1 MSEIANASRAAESA
15 QLIAGAAKMGVPLT
29 EAQSGKLLDYL
40 DLLQKWNKAY
50 NLTAVRER
58 PAMLTQHLLDSL
70 AIVPHLPPG
79 DLLDVGS
86 GGGLPGI
93 PLAILQPERSITLI
107 DTVGKK
113 VAFLKQAAMTLGLK
127 NLTAVSDRIESW
139 QPTAGNGDRHGD
151 RHGDEHEAGQAAGF
165 GLITARAYATLA
177 TLVGQ
182 THRLLSENG
191 AWYAMK
197 GVFPEAEMAELAPD
211 IVVKTIIPLEVPGLD
226 AERHLVVLAR
236 AGTTP
241 TV

>member
-1 MSEIANASRAAESA
+1 MSEFANTRQSEIA
-15 QLIAGAAKMGVPLT
+15 QLLAGAADMGVALS
-29 EAQSGKLLDYL
+29 EVQAGKLLDYL

-70 AIVPHLPPG
+70 SIVPHLPPG

-127 NLTAVSDRIESW
+127 NLSAVSDRIESW
-139 QPTAGNGDRHGD
+139 TPPENHR
-151 RHGDEHEAGQAAGF
+151 AGF
-165 GLITARAYATLA
+165 ALITARAYATLA

-182 THRLLSENG
+182 TRRLLAENG

-197 GVFPEAEMAELAPD
+197 GVFPDAEMAELPSDVA
-211 IVVKTIIPLEVPGLD
+211 VKAVIPLQVPRLG
-226 AERHLVVLAR
+226 AERHLIVLAP
-236 AGTTP
+236 AGTISTN
-241 TV
+241 

>member
-1 MSEIANASRAAESA
+1 MTAASPARSDEATW
-15 QLIAGAAKMGVPLT
+15 LLAGAADMGVALS
-29 EAQSGKLLDYL
+29 EVQAGQLLDYL

-70 AIVPHLPPG
+70 SIVPHLPPG

-127 NLTAVSDRIESW
+127 NLSAVSDRIESW
-139 QPTAGNGDRHGD
+139 TPPENHR
-151 RHGDEHEAGQAAGF
+151 AGF
-165 GLITARAYATLA
+165 ALITARAYATLA

-182 THRLLSENG
+182 TRRLLAENG

-197 GVFPEAEMAELAPD
+197 GVFPDAEMAELPSDVA
-211 IVVKTIIPLEVPGLD
+211 VKAVIPLQVPRLG
-226 AERHLVVLAR
+226 AERHLIVLAP
-236 AGTTP
+236 AGTISTN
-241 TV
+241 

>member
-1 MSEIANASRAAESA
+1 VSERAAE
-15 QLIAGAAKMGVPLT
+15 IAHLLRGAAQMNVPLT
-29 EAQSGKLLDYL
+29 EAQAGKLLDYL

-70 AIVPHLPPG
+70 SILPHLPPG

-139 QPTAGNGDRHGD
+139 QPPATHTNGF
-151 RHGDEHEAGQAAGF
+151 A
-165 GLITARAYATLA
+165 LITARAYATLA

-182 THRLLSENG
+182 TRRLLAENG
-191 AWYAMK
+191 AWVAMK
-197 GVFPEAEMAELAPD
+197 GVFPDAEMAELPSDVAVKAVFPLQVPD
-211 IVVKTIIPLEVPGLD
+211 LG
-226 AERHLVVLAR
+226 AERHLVVMALTAANPR
-236 AGTTP
+236 INP
-241 TV
+241 

>member
-1 MSEIANASRAAESA
+1 MSEPAGTHAAESA
-15 QLIAGAAKMGVPLT
+15 QLIAGATRMGVPLT
-29 EAQSGKLLDYL
+29 EAQADKLLEYL

-58 PAMLTQHLLDSL
+58 SAMLTQHLLDSL
-70 AIVPHLPPG
+70 SIVPHLPPG

-127 NLTAVSDRIESW
+127 NVQAISTRIESW
-139 QPTAGNGDRHGD
+139 VPPEAHAG
-151 RHGDEHEAGQAAGF
+151 GF
-165 GLITARAYATLA
+165 VLITARAYATLA

-182 THRLLSENG
+182 TQRLLAPNG
-191 AWYAMK
+191 GWYAMK
-197 GVFPEAEMAELAPD
+197 GVNPAAEMAELASD
-211 IVVKTIIPLEVPGLD
+211 VSVRAVIPLDVPDLG
-226 AERHLVVLAR
+226 AERHLILLAP
-236 AGTTP
+236 AGSGS
-241 TV
+241 

>member
-1 MSEIANASRAAESA
+1 MSEVANTRRDEVA
-15 QLIAGAAKMGVPLT
+15 QLLSGAAQMNVPLT
-29 EAQSGKLLDYL
+29 ETQASKLLDYL

-58 PAMLTQHLLDSL
+58 SAMLTQHLLDSL
-70 AIVPHLPPG
+70 SIVPHLPPG

-113 VAFLKQAAMTLGLK
+113 VAFLKQAVMTLGLK
-127 NLTAVSDRIESW
+127 NLQAVSDRIESW
-139 QPTAGNGDRHGD
+139 QPLANSPASHAGGY
-151 RHGDEHEAGQAAGF
+151 A
-165 GLITARAYATLA
+165 LITARAYATLA

-182 THRLLSENG
+182 TRRLLAENG

-197 GVFPEAEMAELAPD
+197 GVFPDAEMAELPPD
-211 IVVKTIIPLEVPGLD
+211 VVVKAVIPLQVPDLG
-226 AERHLVVLAR
+226 AERHLVVLAP
-236 AGTTP
+236 AGTTA
-241 TV
+241 TN

>member
-1 MSEIANASRAAESA
+1 MN
-15 QLIAGAAKMGVPLT
+15 VPLSQ
-29 EAQSGKLLDYL
+29 AQTGKLLDYL
-40 DLLQKWNKAY
+40 DLLQKWNKTY

-127 NLTAVSDRIESW
+127 NLNAVSDRIESW
-139 QPTAGNGDRHGD
+139 QPP
-151 RHGDEHEAGQAAGF
+151 AAHMGGF
-165 GLITARAYATLA
+165 ALITARAYATLA

-182 THRLLSENG
+182 TRRLLAENG
-191 AWYAMK
+191 GWYAMK
-197 GVFPEAEMAELAPD
+197 GVFPDAEMAELPSDVA
-211 IVVKTIIPLEVPGLD
+211 VKAVIPLQVPGLG
-226 AERHLVVLAR
+226 AERHLVVM
-236 AGTTP
+236 TP
-241 TV
+241 TAANP

>member
-1 MSEIANASRAAESA
+1 MSGLAVVRSAETA
-15 QLIAGAAKMGVPLT
+15 QLLAGAAEMGVALN
-29 EAQSGKLLDYL
+29 EAQAGKLLDYL

-70 AIVPHLPPG
+70 SIVPHLPSG

-139 QPTAGNGDRHGD
+139 VPP
-151 RHGDEHEAGQAAGF
+151 AGQADGF
-165 GLITARAYATLA
+165 ALISARAYATLG

-182 THRLLSENG
+182 TRRLLAQNG

-197 GVFPEAEMAELAPD
+197 GVFPDAEMAELPPD
-211 IVVKTIIPLEVPGLD
+211 IAVKAVIPLQVPGLG
-226 AERHLVVLAR
+226 AERHLVVLAPT
-236 AGTTP
+236 GVTP

>member
-1 MSEIANASRAAESA
+1 MSAAKSRGDEQAY
-15 QLIAGAAKMGVPLT
+15 LLAGAAAMGVPLSET
-29 EAQSGKLLDYL
+29 QAGKLLDYL

-70 AIVPHLPPG
+70 SIVPHLPPG

-113 VAFLKQAAMTLGLK
+113 VAFLKQATMTLGLK

-139 QPTAGNGDRHGD
+139 VPP
-151 RHGDEHEAGQAAGF
+151 EKQAAGF
-165 GLITARAYATLA
+165 ALITARAYATLS

-182 THRLLSENG
+182 TKRLLAEKGGGS
-191 AWYAMK
+191 AMQA
-197 GVFPEAEMAELAPD
+197 VFPDADREQFPPD
-211 IVVKTIIPLEVPGLD
+211 VAVQAVIPLQVPDLG
-226 AERHLVVLAR
+226 AERHLVLMVPA
-236 AGTTP
+236 AP
-241 TV
+241 KSSQ

>member
-1 MSEIANASRAAESA
+1 MSASRAAEAA
-15 QLIAGAAKMGVPLT
+15 QLIAGAAKMGVALT
-29 EAQSGKLLDYL
+29 EAQSEKLLDYL

-70 AIVPHLPPG
+70 SIVPHLPPG

-93 PLAILQPERSITLI
+93 PLAILQPERSITLV

-127 NLTAVSDRIESW
+127 NLQAVSTRIESW
-139 QPTAGNGDRHGD
+139 VPPA
-151 RHGDEHEAGQAAGF
+151 EHTGGF
-165 GLITARAYATLA
+165 ALITARAYATLQ

-182 THRLLSENG
+182 TQRLLAPNG
-191 AWYAMK
+191 GWYAMK
-197 GVFPEAEMAELAPD
+197 GVIPAAEMAELASD
-211 IVVKTIIPLEVPGLD
+211 VSVRAVIPLDVPDLG
-226 AERHLVVLAR
+226 AERHLILLAPV
-236 AGTTP
+236 GSGS
-241 TV
+241 

>member
-1 MSEIANASRAAESA
+1 VSERAGEIA
-15 QLIAGAAKMGVPLT
+15 QLLAGAAEMGVSLT
-29 EAQSGKLLDYL
+29 AVQAGKLLDYL

-58 PAMLTQHLLDSL
+58 SAMLTQHLLDSL

-127 NLTAVSDRIESW
+127 NLNAVSGRVENWTPPSAR
-139 QPTAGNGDRHGD
+139 AG
-151 RHGDEHEAGQAAGF
+151 GF
-165 GLITARAYATLA
+165 ALITARAYATLA

-182 THRLLSENG
+182 TRRLLAENG
-191 AWYAMK
+191 GWYAMK
-197 GVFPEAEMAELAPD
+197 GVFPDAELAELPSD
-211 IVVKTIIPLEVPGLD
+211 VVVKGVIPLQVPGLG
-226 AERHLVVLAR
+226 AERHLVVLALV
-236 AGTTP
+236 GTDS

>member
-1 MSEIANASRAAESA
+1 MSEVANSRRATESA

-29 EAQSGKLLDYL
+29 EVQSAKLLDYL

-70 AIVPHLPPG
+70 SIVPHLPPG

-93 PLAILQPERSITLI
+93 PLAILQPERSITLV

-113 VAFLKQAAMTLGLK
+113 VAFLKQAGMTLGLK
-127 NLTAVSDRIESW
+127 NLQAVSTRIESW
-139 QPTAGNGDRHGD
+139 VPPA
-151 RHGDEHEAGQAAGF
+151 EHAEGF
-165 GLITARAYATLA
+165 ALITARAYATLQ

-182 THRLLSENG
+182 TQRLLAKNG
-191 AWYAMK
+191 GWYAMK
-197 GVFPEAEMAELAPD
+197 GVIPTAEMAELASD
-211 IVVKTIIPLEVPGLD
+211 VSVRAVIPLDVPNLG
-226 AERHLVVLAR
+226 AERHLILLAPV
-236 AGTTP
+236 GSGS
-241 TV
+241 

>member
-1 MSEIANASRAAESA
+1 MSADRAAESA
-15 QLIAGAAKMGVPLT
+15 QLMAGAAQMGVPMT
-29 EAQSGKLLDYL
+29 EAQADKLLDYL

-70 AIVPHLPPG
+70 SIVPHLPPG

-93 PLAILQPERSITLI
+93 PLAILQPQRSITLV

-127 NLTAVSDRIESW
+127 NLNAVSTRIESW
-139 QPTAGNGDRHGD
+139 VPPA
-151 RHGDEHEAGQAAGF
+151 EHAEGF
-165 GLITARAYATLA
+165 ALITARAYATLA

-182 THRLLSENG
+182 TQRLLAPNG
-191 AWYAMK
+191 GWYAMK
-197 GVFPEAEMAELAPD
+197 GVNPDAEMAELPSDVSVRA
-211 IVVKTIIPLEVPGLD
+211 VIPLEVPDLG
-226 AERHLVVLAR
+226 AERHLILLAP
-236 AGTTP
+236 AGSGS
-241 TV
+241 

>member
-1 MSEIANASRAAESA
+1 MSEFANTRQSEIA
-15 QLIAGAAKMGVPLT
+15 QLLSGAAQMEVALT
-29 EAQSGKLLDYL
+29 EAQANKLLDYL

-70 AIVPHLPPG
+70 SIVPHLPRG

-127 NLTAVSDRIESW
+127 NLNAVSDRIESW
-139 QPTAGNGDRHGD
+139 QPPATPPASH
-151 RHGDEHEAGQAAGF
+151 AAGF
-165 GLITARAYATLA
+165 ALITARAYATLA
-177 TLVGQ
+177 SLVGQ
-182 THRLLSENG
+182 TQRLLAKNG
-191 AWYAMK
+191 GWYAMK
-197 GVFPEAEMAELAPD
+197 GVFPDAEMAELPSDVA
-211 IVVKTIIPLEVPGLD
+211 VKAVIPLQVPDLG
-226 AERHLVVLAR
+226 AERHLVVMV
-236 AGTTP
+236 P
-241 TV
+241 TAPNSQTQ

>member
-1 MSEIANASRAAESA
+1 M
-15 QLIAGAAKMGVPLT
+15 AGASAMGVALS
-29 EAQSGKLLDYL
+29 EAQAGKLLDYL

-58 PAMLTQHLLDSL
+58 PAMLVQHLLDSL
-70 AIVPHLPPG
+70 SIVPHLPPG

-139 QPTAGNGDRHGD
+139 VPPA
-151 RHGDEHEAGQAAGF
+151 EHAAGF
-165 GLITARAYATLA
+165 TLITARAYATLA
-177 TLVGQ
+177 TLIGQ
-182 THRLLSENG
+182 THRLLAQNG
-191 AWYAMK
+191 GWYAMK
-197 GVFPEAEMAELAPD
+197 GVFPDAEMAELPPD
-211 IVVKTIIPLEVPGLD
+211 VVIKAVIPLQVPDLD
-226 AERHLVVLAR
+226 AARHLIVMAP
-236 AGTTP
+236 AGAEP
-241 TV
+241 PVG

>member
-1 MSEIANASRAAESA
+1 MSERAGEIA
-15 QLIAGAAKMGVPLT
+15 LLLAGAAEMGVSLT
-29 EAQSGKLLDYL
+29 AVQAGKLLDYL

-58 PAMLTQHLLDSL
+58 SSMLTQHLLDSL

-127 NLTAVSDRIESW
+127 NINAVSGRIENW
-139 QPTAGNGDRHGD
+139 TPPAAQAG
-151 RHGDEHEAGQAAGF
+151 GF
-165 GLITARAYATLA
+165 ALISARAYATLA
-177 TLVGQ
+177 TLVRQ
-182 THRLLSENG
+182 TRRLLAEKG
-191 AWYAMK
+191 GWYAMK
-197 GVFPEAEMAELAPD
+197 GVFPDAELAELPSD
-211 IVVKTIIPLEVPGLD
+211 VAVKGVIPLQVPGLG
-226 AERHLVVLAR
+226 AERHLVVLALV
-236 AGTTP
+236 GTDS

>member
-1 MSEIANASRAAESA
+1 VSELAGTRVVESA
-15 QLIAGAAKMGVPLT
+15 QLIAGATRMGVPLT
-29 EAQSGKLLDYL
+29 EAQADKLLEYL

-58 PAMLTQHLLDSL
+58 SAMLTQHLLDSL
-70 AIVPHLPPG
+70 SIVPHLPPG

-127 NLTAVSDRIESW
+127 NVQAISTRIESW
-139 QPTAGNGDRHGD
+139 VPPEAHAG
-151 RHGDEHEAGQAAGF
+151 GF
-165 GLITARAYATLA
+165 ALITARAYATLA

-182 THRLLSENG
+182 TRRLLAPNG
-191 AWYAMK
+191 GWYAMK
-197 GVFPEAEMAELAPD
+197 GIHPAAEMAELPPD
-211 IVVKTIIPLEVPGLD
+211 VSVNTVISLDVPDLG
-226 AERHLVVLAR
+226 AERHLILLAPS
-236 AGTTP
+236 GSGFQG
-241 TV
+241 

>member
-1 MSEIANASRAAESA
+1 VSELAGARAAESA
-15 QLIAGAAKMGVPLT
+15 QLISGAAKMGVSVT
-29 EAQSGKLLDYL
+29 DAQAEKLLDYL

-70 AIVPHLPPG
+70 SIVPHLPPG

-127 NLTAVSDRIESW
+127 NLQAVSARIESW
-139 QPTAGNGDRHGD
+139 VPPA
-151 RHGDEHEAGQAAGF
+151 EHASGF
-165 GLITARAYATLA
+165 ALITARAYATLA

-182 THRLLSENG
+182 TRRLLAPNG
-191 AWYAMK
+191 GWYAMK
-197 GVFPEAEMAELAPD
+197 GINPAAEMAELPPD
-211 IVVKTIIPLEVPGLD
+211 VSVNAVISLDVPDLG
-226 AERHLVVLAR
+226 AERHLILLAP
-236 AGTTP
+236 AGSGFQG
-241 TV
+241 

>member
-1 MSEIANASRAAESA
+1 MSEVANTRRDEVA
-15 QLIAGAAKMGVPLT
+15 QLLSGAAQMNVPLT
-29 EAQSGKLLDYL
+29 ETQASKLLDYL

-58 PAMLTQHLLDSL
+58 SAMLTQHLLDSL
-70 AIVPHLPPG
+70 SIVPHLPPG

-113 VAFLKQAAMTLGLK
+113 VAFLKQAVMTLSLK
-127 NLTAVSDRIESW
+127 NLQAVSDRIESW
-139 QPTAGNGDRHGD
+139 QPLANSPATHAGGY
-151 RHGDEHEAGQAAGF
+151 A
-165 GLITARAYATLA
+165 LITARAYATLA

-182 THRLLSENG
+182 TRRLLAENG

-197 GVFPEAEMAELAPD
+197 GVFPDAEMAELPPD
-211 IVVKTIIPLEVPGLD
+211 VVVKAVIPLQVPDLG
-226 AERHLVVLAR
+226 AERHLVVLAP
-236 AGTTP
+236 AGTTA
-241 TV
+241 TN

>member
-1 MSEIANASRAAESA
+1 MTTVADSAARCAEVG
-15 QLIAGAAKMGVPLT
+15 QLLAGAHEMGVALT
-29 EAQSGKLLDYL
+29 EVQAGQLLDYL

-58 PAMLTQHLLDSL
+58 PAMLIQHLLDSL
-70 AIVPHLPPG
+70 SIVPHLPPG

-139 QPTAGNGDRHGD
+139 VPSANH
-151 RHGDEHEAGQAAGF
+151 AAGF
-165 GLITARAYATLA
+165 ALITARAYATLA

-182 THRLLSENG
+182 TRRLLAENG
-191 AWYAMK
+191 GWYAMK
-197 GVFPEAEMAELAPD
+197 GVFPDAEMAELPSDVA
-211 IVVKTIIPLEVPGLD
+211 VKAVIPLQVPDLG
-226 AERHLVVLAR
+226 AARHLVVMV
-236 AGTTP
+236 P
-241 TV
+241 TAPPFS

>member
-1 MSEIANASRAAESA
+1 MSDEATSRSAETA
-15 QLIAGAAKMGVPLT
+15 QLLAGAAEMNVPLT
-29 EAQSGKLLDYL
+29 EAQVGKLLDYL

-70 AIVPHLPPG
+70 SIVPHLPPG

-93 PLAILQPERSITLI
+93 PLAILQPERSMTLV

-127 NLTAVSDRIESW
+127 NLTPVSERIERW
-139 QPTAGNGDRHGD
+139 APPVNH
-151 RHGDEHEAGQAAGF
+151 AAGF
-165 GLITARAYATLA
+165 ALITARAYATLA

-182 THRLLSENG
+182 TRHLLAENG
-191 AWYAMK
+191 GWYAMK
-197 GVFPEAEMAELAPD
+197 GVFPDAELAELPSGVAVKAVISLQVPD
-211 IVVKTIIPLEVPGLD
+211 LG
-226 AERHLVVLAR
+226 AERHLVVMV
-236 AGTTP
+236 P
-241 TV
+241 TAPNSRTH

>member
-1 MSEIANASRAAESA
+1 MTTLAGTRTAEMS
-15 QLIAGAAKMGVPLT
+15 QLMAGASAMGVALSET
-29 EAQSGKLLDYL
+29 QAGKLLDYL

-58 PAMLTQHLLDSL
+58 SAMLVQHLLDSL
-70 AIVPHLPPG
+70 SILPHLPPG

-139 QPTAGNGDRHGD
+139 VPPA
-151 RHGDEHEAGQAAGF
+151 EHAAGF
-165 GLITARAYATLA
+165 TLITARAYATLA
-177 TLVGQ
+177 TLIGQ
-182 THRLLSENG
+182 THRLLAQNG
-191 AWYAMK
+191 GWYAMK
-197 GVFPEAEMAELAPD
+197 GVFPDAEMAELLPD
-211 IVVKTIIPLEVPGLD
+211 VVIKAVIPLQVPDLD
-226 AERHLVVLAR
+226 AARHLIVMAPAEAEPPV
-236 AGTTP
+236 G
-241 TV
+241 

>member
-1 MSEIANASRAAESA
+1 MSAAKSRGDEQAY
-15 QLIAGAAKMGVPLT
+15 LLAGAAAMGVPLSET
-29 EAQSGKLLDYL
+29 QAGKLLDYL

-70 AIVPHLPPG
+70 SIVPHLPPG

-113 VAFLKQAAMTLGLK
+113 VAFLKQATMTLGLK
-127 NLTAVSDRIESW
+127 NLSAVSDRIESW
-139 QPTAGNGDRHGD
+139 VPP
-151 RHGDEHEAGQAAGF
+151 EKQAAGF
-165 GLITARAYATLA
+165 ALITARAYATLS

-182 THRLLSENG
+182 TQRLLAENG
-191 AWYAMK
+191 GWYAMK
-197 GVFPEAEMAELAPD
+197 GVFPDAEMAELPPD
-211 IVVKTIIPLEVPGLD
+211 VAVQAVIPLQVPDLG
-226 AERHLVVLAR
+226 AERHLVLMVPA
-236 AGTTP
+236 AP
-241 TV
+241 KSSQ

>member
-1 MSEIANASRAAESA
+1 VSELAGAREAESA
-15 QLIAGAAKMGVPLT
+15 QLISGAAKMGVSVT
-29 EAQSGKLLDYL
+29 DAQAEKLLDYL

-70 AIVPHLPPG
+70 SIVPHLPPG

-127 NLTAVSDRIESW
+127 NLQAVSARIESW
-139 QPTAGNGDRHGD
+139 VPPA
-151 RHGDEHEAGQAAGF
+151 EHACGF
-165 GLITARAYATLA
+165 ALITARAYATLA

-182 THRLLSENG
+182 TRRLLAPNG
-191 AWYAMK
+191 GWYAMK
-197 GVFPEAEMAELAPD
+197 GINPAAEMAELPPD
-211 IVVKTIIPLEVPGLD
+211 VSVNAVISLDVPDLG
-226 AERHLVVLAR
+226 AERHLILLAP
-236 AGTTP
+236 AGSGFQG
-241 TV
+241 